1 MRLAVRTCLALTAI
15 ISAGCTFS
23 KLGSDLARMESQ
35 VHLFTGSVS
44 TEALEIHSTVVVAM
58 NDPDADNIISFR
70 LLSGEGVFEIRR
82 TRQDSWF
89 FAFADL
95 NKDLRFQ
102 ANEPYGWAAD
112 GEAVVPTT
120 PENRGVD
127 ITIGAPGQPAFP
139 AALVDEPL
147 EFHLHNY
154 ARTHIGSVS
163 SMDDPLFSAA
173 QGKKGLWQPFA
184 FWEDG
189 GTGLHFVQPFDEDKI
204 PVLFVHG
211 INASPQDF
219 VTMIGDLD
227 TSRYQAWFVSY
238 PSGLRLS
245 WLARG
250 VYQFMEVL
258 HRQHGFDELHIVAH
272 SMGGL
277 VSRGALNLCSQNR
290 SCDYV
295 TSFTSISTPWNG
307 VASAQSG
314 VKWAPTVVPVWNDLY
329 PQSEYVSTL
338 FDTPLPADLPHH
350 LLFGF
355 RTESF
360 LSSGSSDGVIELSS
374 QLRDAAQD
382 GADSIRGFD
391 EGHVSILHSGA
402 VVDNV
407 FGLLDQSS
415 R

>member
-1 MRLAVRTCLALTAI
+1 MRLAARTCLILTLLI
-15 ISAGCTFS
+15 FAGCAFS
-23 KLGSDLARMESQ
+23 KLGEDLARMEDQ
-35 VHLFTGSVS
+35 VHLFTGFVS
-44 TEALEIHSTVVVAM
+44 SEALELHSTVIVAM
-58 NDPDADNIISFR
+58 DDSDANNVISFR
-70 LLSGEGVFEIRR
+70 MLSGEGVFEIRR

-102 ANEPYGWAAD
+102 ADEPYGWAAN
-112 GEAVVPTT
+112 GGAVAPTI
-120 PENRGVD
+120 PETHGVD

-139 AALVDEPL
+139 EKLVDEPL
-147 EFHLHNY
+147 EFHLRNY

-163 SMDDPLFSAA
+163 SMDDPLFSTA

-189 GTGLHFVQPFDEDKI
+189 GTGLHFAQPFDKDKI
-204 PVLFVHG
+204 PVVFIHG

-219 VTMIGDLD
+219 VTMIDALD

-250 VYQFMEVL
+250 VYQFLEVL
-258 HRQHGFDELHIVAH
+258 HHQYEFDDLHIVAH

-277 VSRGALNLCSQNR
+277 VSRGALNICSQNR

-295 TSFTSISTPWNG
+295 ASFTTISTPWDG
-307 VASAQSG
+307 VASAASG

-338 FDTPLPADLPHH
+338 FDTPLPDGLPHY
-350 LLFGF
+350 LIFGF
-355 RTESF
+355 RQESF

-374 QLRDAAQD
+374 QLRDSAQD
-382 GADSIRGFD
+382 GATSIRGFD
-391 EGHVSILHSGA
+391 EGHVSILHSD
-402 VVDNV
+402 VVLENV
-407 FGLLDQSS
+407 LGLLEQAS